1 MKTAVFPG
9 SFNPFTKGHKSIVD
23 RALPLF
29 DRVIIAIGINID
41 KPADHDSV
49 NERIREI
56 REIFHDNPDVI
67 VESYTGLTVDFC
79 KEKNACAIVR
89 GIRNASDLEYE
100 RSIAD
105 VNMRIAGIDTLFLIT
120 QPEYSCIS
128 STIVRDLKRHG
139 YDVSEFLP

>member
-9 SFNPFTKGHKSIVD
+9 TFNPFTKGHKSIVD
-23 RALPLF
+23 RALRIF

-41 KPADHDSV
+41 KPIDHDSV
-49 NERIREI
+49 NERIQEI
-56 REIFHDNPDVI
+56 REIFRHNPDVI
-67 VESYTGLTVDFC
+67 VKSYTGLTVDFC
-79 KEKNACAIVR
+79 KEQNASAMVR
-89 GIRNASDLEYE
+89 GLRNASDLDYE

-105 VNMRIAGIDTLFLIT
+105 VNMRIAGIDTVFFVT
-120 QPEYSCIS
+120 QPEYSSVS

>member
-41 KPADHDSV
+41 KPVDHDSV

>member
-23 RALPLF
+23 RTLPLF

>member
-23 RALPLF
+23 RALSLF